1 MLTNLDLIVAK
12 ISLGAEEA
20 GHFAAA
26 ATLAKA
32 VFLFPQA
39 VSFVLLPRVAAR
51 SAAARDTGMILGL
64 GVGVS
69 LVAGALASLVL
80 YTIAD
85 PLLRVTYGPEFTGS
99 AGILGAYAGAS
110 TLIGALIVVIN
121 HHVGRG
127 VNPFVWATAGV
138 ALLQALLL
146 ALFHDSPEAI
156 IAVDAVG
163 GVGLAVHE
171 ILYRQTPEAIA
182 PGLARAIR
190 HGRRLLRDTA

>member
-1 MLTNLDLIVAK
+1 M
-12 ISLGAEEA
+12 
-20 GHFAAA
+20 
-26 ATLAKA
+26 
-32 VFLFPQA
+32 
-39 VSFVLLPRVAAR
+39 AAR

-127 VNPFVWATAGV
+127 VSPFVWATAGV
-138 ALLQALLL
+138 VLLQAL
-146 ALFHDSPEAI
+146 FHDRPEAI
-156 IAVDAVG
+156 IAVDATVG

-182 PGLARAIR
+182 PGLARAIG